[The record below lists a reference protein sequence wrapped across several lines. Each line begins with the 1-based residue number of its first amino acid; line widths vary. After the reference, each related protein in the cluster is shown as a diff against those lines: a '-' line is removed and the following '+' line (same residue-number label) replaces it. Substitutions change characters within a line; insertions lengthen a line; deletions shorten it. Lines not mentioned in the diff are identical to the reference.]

1 MSRAARFHEIGD
13 DAAVTIDEVDEPT
26 PGSGQVRIRVSHSSL
41 NRADLKVRA
50 GLFLPGMPK
59 SLPSGLG
66 WDAAGVI
73 DEVGEAVTG
82 FAAGDE
88 VFGLV
93 RLGGFAEFATARASS
108 VARKPAG
115 LSWDLAGALPTVG
128 QTALDVVDSQ
138 PIGETDTVLVSAA
151 AGGVGLIVAQLARIR
166 GARVLGTASKANA
179 AFLDSIGVQPIVYGP
194 GLAERLLDSGADI
207 TVVLD
212 QAGADTVH
220 AALELGIDSERIN
233 SIADDAR
240 DLGVRTV
247 GQGKADPERL
257 EMLAELIADGSVVLP
272 IEASYRLEEIDA
284 ALRRFAT
291 GHLRG
296 KVSIVI

>member
-13 DAAVTIDEVDEPT
+13 DAPVTIDEVDDPT

-41 NRADLKVRA
+41 NRADLKLRK
-50 GLFLPGMPK
+50 GLFLPGLPK

-73 DEVGEAVTG
+73 DAVGDSVTG
-82 FAAGDE
+82 FAPGDE

-93 RLGGFAEFATARASS
+93 RLGGLAEYAIAKASS
-108 VARKPAG
+108 VARRPAG
-115 LSWDLAGALPTVG
+115 LPWEVAGALPTVG

-138 PIGETDTVLVSAA
+138 PIGESDTVLVSAA
-151 AGGVGLIVAQLARIR
+151 AGGVGLIVAQLARLR
-166 GARVLGTASKANA
+166 GARVLGTASATNA
-179 AFLDSIGVQPIVYGP
+179 AFLESIGVQPILYGP
-194 GLAERLLDSGADI
+194 DLAERLLESGSDV

-212 QAGADTVH
+212 QAGAETVR
-220 AALELGIDSERIN
+220 AALALGVDPERIN
-233 SIADDAR
+233 SVADDAR

-272 IEASYRLEEIDA
+272 IEASYPLDQIAE

>member
-1 MSRAARFHEIGD
+1 MSRAARFHEIGA
-13 DAAVTIDEVDEPT
+13 DAAVTVDDVDAPT

-73 DEVGEAVTG
+73 DDVGDGVTG
-82 FAAGDE
+82 FVPGDE

-93 RLGGFAEFATARASS
+93 RLGGLAEYAIAKASS
-108 VARKPAG
+108 VARRPAD
-115 LSWDLAGALPTVG
+115 LAWDLAGALPTVG
-128 QTALDVVDSQ
+128 QTALDVIDSQ
-138 PIGETDTVLVSAA
+138 HIDGTDTVLVSAA
-151 AGGVGLIVAQLARIR
+151 AGGVGLLVAQLARIR
-166 GARVLGTASKANA
+166 GARVLGTASEANA
-179 AFLDSIGVQPIVYGP
+179 AFLESIGVQPVVYGP
-194 GLAERLLDSGADI
+194 GLAERLLDSGADV

-220 AALELGIDSERIN
+220 AALALGVDPDRIN

-247 GQGKADPERL
+247 GQGRADPERL
-257 EMLAELIADGSVVLP
+257 ETLAELIADGSVVLP
-272 IEASYRLEEIDA
+272 IEASYPLEDIDA